1 MDKWFPNKENLFN
14 ILLRRSVPICACAER
29 QIFVS
34 TVILFFTHKRT
45 KWILWSSDVN
55 PNNSQENITSSNMTN
70 LSLSRAIFSLSV
82 TTSWVRA
89 GVSFLFCF
97 SVTDV
102 SVSPEKQSEKKK
114 TSVNVKSRKRGA
126 ENYVRLKDWRIFGW
140 VTGNTEMQ
148 RWNNEA
154 SRHDDLAQVPK
165 HNNYIFTIGP
175 LSCTRVTSLCI
186 MSLPPLTA

>member
-70 LSLSRAIFSLSV
+70 LSLSRAIFSLYV

-102 SVSPEKQSEKKK
+102 SVSTEKLKNQTKIESKCQKQEKGHWELCLLEGWFLGGSLV
-114 TSVNVKSRKRGA
+114 TQRC
-126 ENYVRLKDWRIFGW
+126 KDWTMRSHSMITWHSFQ
-140 VTGNTEMQ
+140 NT
-148 RWNNEA
+148 
-154 SRHDDLAQVPK
+154 
-165 HNNYIFTIGP
+165 ITTFFTIGP

-186 MSLPPLTA
+186 MSLSPLTA